1 MLKLL
6 GMIDATR
13 TPVFHVI
20 LFVLL
25 GADAILMHSKTKDAS
40 QIEEFMRLWKN
51 KASTRSSVHSQLQ
64 LQAYS
69 LRTVYSATH
78 TRWDNADA
86 ETEVP
91 SAENPELSKNVS

>member
-1 MLKLL
+1 M
-6 GMIDATR
+6 
-13 TPVFHVI
+13 FHVI

-91 SAENPELSKNVS
+91 SAENPELSNYVS

>member
-1 MLKLL
+1 
-6 GMIDATR
+6 MIGATR

-25 GADAILMHSKTKDAS
+25 GADAILMHSKKKDAG

-51 KASTRSSVHSQLQ
+51 KVSTRSSAHSQLR

-86 ETEVP
+86 EIEVP
-91 SAENPELSKNVS
+91 SAENPELSKTVS